1 MMTHTDIVILN
12 QCDALAKEA
21 WTLRRQVLIEED
33 VSDIVRTRVAGAL
46 KAICE
51 ELGQIKAV

>member
-1 MMTHTDIVILN
+1 MTHTDVVILN

-33 VSDIVRTRVAGAL
+33 VSDIVRSRVAGAL